1 MRQKK
6 RAGGQ
11 LVWVDGFHF
20 FLLRGIDFYPR
31 DIIPN
36 PLGKDNAKGLFLA
49 FQGAIKILTLLTHY
63 RVNKEI

>member
-1 MRQKK
+1 M
-6 RAGGQ
+6 
-11 LVWVDGFHF
+11 LDGFHF

-36 PLGKDNAKGLFLA
+36 PLGKGNEKGLFLA